1 MKDSKDMWAVT
12 RDLTVNKVNVL
23 YDTDSNQVTHYSFIE
38 SDVWYAMTDDFVKVF
53 ESEEGAK
60 NYRIEHVGF
69 LKGQQQYIY
78 SLLQEMLFIQR
89 ENGTEE
95 YQFELLNQLGDI
107 HEMTEHDFWQK
118 RYDELKNEQ
127 NRIVQAFKTGYINVE
142 AYSFKTQDVVKIRWC
157 MKGDT
162 GDKYLKLILKDGDI
176 IEVNKK
182 NDMNIINTF
191 FGDNYSGQVYVS
203 KPKVTK

>member
-23 YDTDSNQVTHYSFIE
+23 YDTDSNQVTHYSFKD
-38 SDVWYAMTDDFVKVF
+38 SDMWYAMTDDFVKVF

-95 YQFELLNQLGDI
+95 
-107 HEMTEHDFWQK
+107 
-118 RYDELKNEQ
+118 
-127 NRIVQAFKTGYINVE
+127 
-142 AYSFKTQDVVKIRWC
+142 
-157 MKGDT
+157 
-162 GDKYLKLILKDGDI
+162 
-176 IEVNKK
+176 
-182 NDMNIINTF
+182 
-191 FGDNYSGQVYVS
+191 
-203 KPKVTK
+203 

>member
-1 MKDSKDMWAVT
+1 
-12 RDLTVNKVNVL
+12 
-23 YDTDSNQVTHYSFIE
+23 
-38 SDVWYAMTDDFVKVF
+38 
-53 ESEEGAK
+53 
-60 NYRIEHVGF
+60 
-69 LKGQQQYIY
+69 
-78 SLLQEMLFIQR
+78 
-89 ENGTEE
+89 
-95 YQFELLNQLGDI
+95 
-107 HEMTEHDFWQK
+107 MTEHDFWQK

-182 NDMNIINTF
+182 NDMNVINTF

>member
-1 MKDSKDMWAVT
+1 
-12 RDLTVNKVNVL
+12 
-23 YDTDSNQVTHYSFIE
+23 
-38 SDVWYAMTDDFVKVF
+38 
-53 ESEEGAK
+53 
-60 NYRIEHVGF
+60 
-69 LKGQQQYIY
+69 
-78 SLLQEMLFIQR
+78 
-89 ENGTEE
+89 
-95 YQFELLNQLGDI
+95 
-107 HEMTEHDFWQK
+107 
-118 RYDELKNEQ
+118 
-127 NRIVQAFKTGYINVE
+127 
-142 AYSFKTQDVVKIRWC
+142 